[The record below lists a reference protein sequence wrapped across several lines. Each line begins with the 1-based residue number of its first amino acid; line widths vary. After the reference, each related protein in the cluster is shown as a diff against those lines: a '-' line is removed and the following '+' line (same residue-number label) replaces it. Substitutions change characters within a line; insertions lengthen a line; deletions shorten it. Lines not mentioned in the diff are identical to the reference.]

1 MEPDSVAAARQT
13 EPQPAPALSLSDI
26 FSGVLA
32 ALEKAPSR
40 PAAELAESNRSVAGV
55 QELPVVPA
63 TRLPGAAET
72 AAPQTPKPRLDR
84 DLAVSAPP
92 PAVAEPDRFLR
103 AIGDLPSIEIG
114 SPQWPLET
122 QQWVI
127 GSEPWTPS
135 GQPWGTSSVEEN
147 DSCDVMNAAMPA
159 EPAAPAAHVSR
170 GVASAAPAAPETRV
184 PARAP
189 RVAKPESVAPSP
201 LPPAPFPADDEPG
214 TEVPGPRSQLN
225 EPGTEVPGPR
235 SQPDEPGAKL
245 PSPPFKPVWQV
256 ERFTWPKVCRRLM
269 AKAPEEWD
277 RLCDALLA
285 TAARGQKALAIAGCH
300 RGEGATT
307 LLLCAASRLA
317 QRGIK
322 TVLVDAD
329 PDRPRLAKRLG
340 VQPQAGWDETS
351 AEDAGGLG
359 RAIVEAADG
368 LAVLPLREPLPQ
380 SGRKPLDWPRL
391 ADALDALRDH
401 YEIAL
406 VDLGPLEDADSCAQ
420 MGTVP
425 FSRGIDALLLVCN
438 RRLTSDQQ
446 LSETQRRLSAAGITL
461 AGLIENFVAE
471 T

>member
-1 MEPDSVAAARQT
+1 MGTVPFFRPRTPETEPETVAAARRT
-13 EPQPAPALSLSDI
+13 EPEPAPALSLSDI

-40 PAAELAESNRSVAGV
+40 PAAAEPAESSPRPLVAALQGGTDGSP
-55 QELPVVPA
+55 PV
-63 TRLPGAAET
+63 E
-72 AAPQTPKPRLDR
+72 
-84 DLAVSAPP
+84 
-92 PAVAEPDRFLR
+92 AVAEPDRFLR
-103 AIGDLPSIEIG
+103 AIGGLPSIEIG
-114 SPQWPLET
+114 SPQWPLES

-127 GSEPWTPS
+127 GSGPWAPS
-135 GQPWGTSSVEEN
+135 GQPWGTSNVEEN
-147 DSCDVMNAAMPA
+147 DSCDVMNAALPA
-159 EPAAPAAHVSR
+159 EPAAAAAHVSR
-170 GVASAAPAAPETRV
+170 GAASSAPAMPETR
-184 PARAP
+184 PPDYEPRGPSPNPWLPAP
-189 RVAKPESVAPSP
+189 RRPLRFPPSTNRALKCPALAPIAPGRESADAPP
-201 LPPAPFPADDEPG
+201 PPA
-214 TEVPGPRSQLN
+214 
-225 EPGTEVPGPR
+225 
-235 SQPDEPGAKL
+235 
-245 PSPPFKPVWQV
+245 FKPAWQV
-256 ERFTWPKVCRRLM
+256 ERFTWPKVCR
-269 AKAPEEWD
+269 AADGQGAEEWD

-285 TAARGQKALAIAGCH
+285 TAARGQKVLAIAGCH

-391 ADALDALRDH
+391 AEAFDALRDH

-420 MGTVP
+420 TGTVP
-425 FSRGIDALLLVCN
+425 VSRGIDALLLVCN